1 MSPRPKRIFI
11 STGELSGEMLA
22 VSLVR
27 ELKANDSHL
36 EFFGISGDLLE
47 AEGVIRIL
55 DNKDL
60 SVIGFGEVLAMLP
73 KLVRLEEEVFRSLDE
88 IKPDIAIL
96 VDYPGFHFRIAPAL
110 KARGIKVVQYVAPK
124 VWAWGQSRVQK
135 LKKNF
140 DLVLGVLPFEEA
152 FFKEHGVNYHYV
164 GSPHLD
170 RVQDVFALDKFTSMK
185 ADGKLIALLPGS
197 RKGEIKRLLI
207 PLLSIAKDLIQRDP
221 TLKFLI
227 PVASNLK
234 ARALMETVSSFWGAE
249 IVSANGHSD
258 IGPIRIVSGQSLE
271 VMKASDFAVV
281 TSGTATLEC
290 GLLGT
295 PQVIVYRASALSYAI
310 GIRLLKVP
318 WVGLVNLS
326 AGREIAKE
334 FIQHFKVNEI
344 SLHIEKILSEP
355 SLYAEAKNE
364 LTLLRS
370 KFKGEA
376 EIEAS
381 KMILKLADSSLCG

>member
-1 MSPRPKRIFI
+1 MSPQTKRIFI

-27 ELKANDSHL
+27 ELKANDPHL

-140 DLVLGVLPFEEA
+140 DLVLGVLPFEEI

-170 RVQDVFALDKFTSMK
+170 RVNDVVTLDKFTTMK
-185 ADGKLIALLPGS
+185 TDGKLIALLPGS
-197 RKGEIKRLLI
+197 RSGEIKRLLI

-221 TLKFLI
+221 TLRFLI

-234 ARALMETVSSFWGAE
+234 AQDLVDAVASFWGAE
-249 IVSANGHSD
+249 IVSAEDHSE

-295 PQVIVYRASALSYAI
+295 PQVVVYKTSVLSYAI
-310 GIRLLKVP
+310 GRRLLKVP

-334 FIQHFKVNEI
+334 FIQYFNTHEI
-344 SLHIEKILSEP
+344 SLHIQKILSDP
-355 SLYAEAKNE
+355 LRYADAKNE
-364 LTLLRS
+364 LMLLRS

-381 KMILKLADSSLCG
+381 KMILKLWDSSLCG

>member
-27 ELKANDSHL
+27 ELKAKDSHL
-36 EFFGISGDLLE
+36 EFFGITGDLL
-47 AEGVIRIL
+47 AREGVTRIL

-73 KLVRLEEEVFRSLDE
+73 KLVRLEEEIFRSLDDL
-88 IKPDIAIL
+88 KPDIAIL
-96 VDYPGFHFRIAPAL
+96 VDYPGFHFRLAPSL

-135 LKKNF
+135 LRKHF
-140 DLVLGVLPFEEA
+140 DLVLGVLPFEED
-152 FFKEHGVNYHYV
+152 FFKKHGVPYHYV
-164 GSPHLD
+164 GSPHMD
-170 RVQDVFALDKFTSMK
+170 RVKDVSALNGLDSLK
-185 ADGKLIALLPGS
+185 AKGKLIALLPGS

-207 PLLSIAKDLIQRDP
+207 PLLDIAKDLHNRDP
-221 TLKFLI
+221 SLGFLI
-227 PVASNLK
+227 PVASSIGFEGLTQ
-234 ARALMETVSSFWGAE
+234 TVASYWGAA
-249 IVSANGHSD
+249 IVSASGYSD
-258 IGPIRIVSGQSLE
+258 IGPIRVVSGQSLE
-271 VMKASDFAVV
+271 IMKSSDFAVV

-295 PQVIVYRASALSYAI
+295 PQVIVYKTSALSYAI

-326 AGREIAKE
+326 AGREVAKE
-334 FIQHFKVNEI
+334 FIQHFSTSEI
-344 SLHIEKILSEP
+344 SEHIDKILSDA
-355 SLYAEAKNE
+355 SLYEAAKNE
-364 LTLLRS
+364 LALLRS
-370 KFKGEA
+370 KFRGEA
-376 EIEAS
+376 EIESA
-381 KMILKLADSSLCG
+381 KWILKLGATT

>member
-1 MSPRPKRIFI
+1 MNPRPKRIFI

-55 DNKDL
+55 DNRDL
-60 SVIGFGEVLAMLP
+60 SVIGFGDVLAMLP

-164 GSPHLD
+164 GSPHMD
-170 RVQDVFALDKFTSMK
+170 RVKDVASLEEFTSLK
-185 ADGKLIALLPGS
+185 AHGKLIALLPGS
-197 RKGEIKRLLI
+197 RKGEIKRLLN
-207 PLLSIAKDLIQRDP
+207 PLLSIAKQLFQRDP
-221 TLKFLI
+221 TLRFLI

-234 ARALMETVSSFWGAE
+234 AQNIMESVASFWGAE
-249 IVSANGHSD
+249 IVSADRHGD

-295 PQVIVYRASALSYAI
+295 PQVVVYRASALSYAI
-310 GIRLLKVP
+310 GSRLLRVP

-334 FIQHFKVNEI
+334 YIQHFKIDEI
-344 SLHIEKILSEP
+344 SSHIEKTLSQP
-355 SLYAEAKNE
+355 SLYANAKSE
-364 LTLLRS
+364 LNLLRS

-381 KMILKLADSSLCG
+381 KIILKLADSSRCG